1 MKKFITVLCCLL
13 LVSSS
18 AFAQLTTEGT
28 DFWFGFMDNSQPDF
42 VTLEVYVSAKEDAV
56 INLSNA
62 ANGFNQDANVPAN
75 SSITI
80 VVPTSFMPQFEGK
93 FDFAFHLTSD
103 VDVSVYTLNKRTFSA
118 DAAVILPTNV
128 LGEEYLVMAHR
139 EPPGDGQPG
148 HLESEMLIV
157 ATENNTTIEI
167 KPSVQTFSGWGAN
180 TTQTITLNAG
190 QTYQI
195 KAEQDLTGTEV
206 KVIGTGTTCSPVAVF
221 GGNKFT
227 NVGGCGGNRDHLIEQ
242 MFPISTWGREFL
254 YVPYQ
259 TRIGGDYVKIM
270 AAEDGTQVTISGF
283 ASPISLNSGD
293 THIIKALPGVREISS
308 DKPLQIG
315 QFSRSQACDGVPS
328 DPFMIILSPLEQRV
342 REVTFDAFV
351 VDEIDQYYLTLIA
364 ANDGFS
370 DITLDGVNISSEFTI
385 RGAGAFASLNIAR
398 GTHKIIAPDGVIAY
412 VYGYGQSE
420 SFGYSAGVN
429 LADLSLLIEGNDPDI
444 GLVNPEACLN
454 SLVAFDALPTDP
466 NSTVIFTKFDWDMG
480 DGTQKEGEQIEH
492 TFTEPGEYQVTL
504 VAETDT
510 DECGGSRTVTISREI
525 VILEVTSSEI
535 IGPVSVCPD
544 VTAVAYSVEG
554 PADNTYE
561 WTVEGGT
568 ISGAATGSSVLI
580 DWGAT
585 RNDAKVT
592 VLVKNYLGCKT
603 ELKELPVI
611 INKRLEPAL
620 PTGPA
625 EVCFVDLNMVE
636 YSTPATNGSEYFW
649 FVEGG
654 NFEGSNTGNSVTVN
668 WDGPGVPGT
677 IWYREFN
684 PLINDCEGFS
694 DKYTVTVYSDIMANP
709 NESEVLCFGD
719 ANGEVTFDISGGK
732 PGNYRL
738 IFQGNEVASNTLTGL
753 TAGNYDVTVIDA
765 LDCTKDFSFTIG
777 SPDVLE
783 IVNLTVLDVRC
794 FQENNGSVTVEMTGG
809 TPTAGGA
816 YQYTLTGNGRNSTGA
831 DVLPSLNDL
840 TAGAY
845 TITLADENGCE
856 VSSDF
861 VVNEPPLL
869 EPDLETLINEPIC
882 PGASNGTAYIEAKG
896 GTPDYQF
903 FWSNEPT
910 TDQQEGMNFSR
921 GVYTVRIVDANGCE
935 TSLDVDVI
943 ERFPKIYI
951 PNAFSPNGDGE
962 NDEFKPVT
970 DCNLAYSI
978 QIFNEW
984 GGIAFST
991 NDITKGWDG
1000 TLDGQPVPDGKYS
1013 YIIFYAGALNGVS
1026 FEETLRGTLR
1036 VVR

>member
-1 MKKFITVLCCLL
+1 
-13 LVSSS
+13 
-18 AFAQLTTEGT
+18 
-28 DFWFGFMDNSQPDF
+28 MDNSQPDF

-56 INLSNA
+56 INLSNV
-62 ANGFNQDANVPAN
+62 ANGFNLNADVPAN

-80 VVPTSFMPQFEGK
+80 DIPTSFMPQFEGK

-139 EPPGDGQPG
+139 EPAGDGQPG

-157 ATENNTTIEI
+157 ATENNTTVEV
-167 KPSVQTFSGWGAN
+167 KPSVQTFSGWTAN

-190 QTYQI
+190 ETYQI

-206 KVIGTGTTCSPVAVF
+206 KVIGTGTTCSPIAVF

-283 ASPISLNSGD
+283 GGPISLNSGE
-293 THIIKALPGVREISS
+293 THIIKALPGVREISG

-315 QFSRSQACDGVPS
+315 QFSRSQFCDGVPS
-328 DPFMIILSPLEQRV
+328 DPFMIMLSPLEQRV

-466 NSTVIFTKFDWDMG
+466 NSNVVFTKFDWDMG

-492 TFTEPGEYQVTL
+492 AFTEPGEYEVTL

-510 DECGGSRTVTISREI
+510 DECGSSRTVTVTREI
-525 VILEVTSSEI
+525 IILEVTSSEI
-535 IGPVSVCPD
+535 IGPASVCPD
-544 VTAVAYSVEG
+544 VTGVAYRIEG

-568 ISGAATGSSVLI
+568 ISGSDTGSSVLI
-580 DWGAT
+580 DWGAA

-592 VLVKNYLGCKT
+592 VQVRNYLGCKI

-611 INKRLEPAL
+611 VNKRLEPAL

-625 EVCFVDLNMVE
+625 EVCFADFNAVE

-654 NFEGSNTGNSVTVN
+654 SFVGGNTSNTVTIN

-677 IWYREFN
+677 IWFREFN

-694 DKYTVTVYSDIMANP
+694 DKYAVTVYSDIAAIP

-732 PGNYRL
+732 SGNYRL
-738 IFQGNEVASNTLTGL
+738 IFQGDELASNTLTGL
-753 TAGNYDVTVIDA
+753 AAGDYNVTVIDA
-765 LDCTKDFSFTIG
+765 LNCTKDFSFTIG

-794 FQENNGSVTVEMTGG
+794 FQENNGSVTVDMAGG
-809 TPTAGGA
+809 TPAADGA
-816 YQYTLTGNGRNSTGA
+816 YQYTLTGNGRNSTGT

-840 TAGAY
+840 TAGSY
-845 TITLADENGCE
+845 TITITDENGCE

-861 VVNEPPLL
+861 VVNEPSLL

-882 PGASNGTAYIEAKG
+882 PGASNGTAFIEAKG

-903 FWSNEPT
+903 FWSNDPT

-935 TSLDVDVI
+935 TSLDVEVI

-970 DCNLAYSI
+970 DCNLAYNI

-991 NDITKGWDG
+991 NDITEGWDG

-1013 YIIFYAGALNGVS
+1013 YIIFYAGSLNGVS

-1036 VVR
+1036 VIR

>member
-42 VTLEVYVSAKEDAV
+42 VTLEVYVSAKEDAL
-56 INLSNA
+56 ITLSNV
-62 ANGFNQDANVPAN
+62 ANGLNLTGNVPAN
-75 SSITI
+75 SSVAIP
-80 VVPTSFMPQFEGK
+80 VPTSFMPQSEGK
-93 FDFAFHLTSD
+93 FNFALHLTSD

-139 EPPGDGQPG
+139 EAPGDGQPG

-157 ATENNTTIEI
+157 ATENNTTIEV

-206 KVIGTGTTCSPVAVF
+206 KVIGTGTTCSPIAVF

-227 NVGGCGGNRDHLIEQ
+227 NIGGCGGNRDHLIEQ

-283 ASPISLNSGD
+283 GGPISLNAGE

-328 DPFMIILSPLEQRV
+328 DPFMIMLSPLEQRV

-351 VDEIDQYYLTLIA
+351 VDEIDQYYLTLVA

-370 DITLDGVNISSEFTI
+370 DIILDGVNISSEFTV

-454 SLVAFDALPTDP
+454 SLVAFDALPADP
-466 NSTVIFTKFDWDMG
+466 NSAVVFTKFDWDMG

-492 TFTEPGEYQVTL
+492 AFTEPGEYEVTL
-504 VAETDT
+504 VAETDV
-510 DECGGSRTVTISREI
+510 DECGSSRTVTVTREI

-535 IGPVSVCPD
+535 IGPASVCPD
-544 VTAVAYSVEG
+544 VTGVEYRVEG

-568 ISGAATGSSVLI
+568 ITGSATESSILI
-580 DWGAT
+580 DWGAA

-592 VLVKNYLGCKT
+592 VQVKNYLGCKI

-611 INKRLEPAL
+611 VNKRLEPAL

-625 EVCFVDLNMVE
+625 EVCFVDMNAVE

-654 NFEGSNTGNSVTVN
+654 SFTGGNTSNSVTVN

-694 DKYTVTVYSDIMANP
+694 DRYAVTVYADIMAIP

-719 ANGEVTFDISGGK
+719 ANGEVAFDISGGK

-753 TAGNYDVTVIDA
+753 ATGDYNVTVIDA

-809 TPTAGGA
+809 TPTAGGV

-845 TITLADENGCE
+845 TITITDENGCE

-869 EPDLETLINEPIC
+869 EPDLESLINEPIC
-882 PGASNGTAYIEAKG
+882 PGASNGTAYLEAKG

-903 FWSNEPT
+903 FWSNAPA
-910 TDQQEGMNFSR
+910 TDEQEGMNFSR

-978 QIFNEW
+978 QVFNEW

-1013 YIIFYAGALNGVS
+1013 YIIFYAGSLNGVS

-1036 VVR
+1036 VIR

>member
-1 MKKFITVLCCLL
+1 MRKLIATLCCLL
-13 LVSSS
+13 FISSS

-56 INLSNA
+56 VNLSNA
-62 ANGFNQDANVPAN
+62 ANGFNLDANVPAN
-75 SSITI
+75 SSVAIT
-80 VVPTSFMPQFEGK
+80 VPTSYMPQSEGK

-139 EPPGDGQPG
+139 EPTGDGQVG
-148 HLESEMLIV
+148 HLEAEMLIV
-157 ATENNTTIEI
+157 ATENNTTVEVT
-167 KPSVQTFSGWGAN
+167 PSVRTFTGWPAN
-180 TTQTITLNAG
+180 DTRTITLNAG
-190 QTYQI
+190 ETYQI
-195 KAEQDLTGTEV
+195 KSEEDLTGTKV
-206 KVIGTGTTCSPVAVF
+206 KVVGTGTTCSPIAVF

-254 YVPYQ
+254 YVPYL

-270 AAEDGTQVTISGF
+270 AAEDGTQVTITGV
-283 ASPISLNSGD
+283 ANPISLNSGE
-293 THIIKALPGVREISS
+293 THVIKALAGVREIKGN
-308 DKPLQIG
+308 KPLQIG
-315 QFSRSQACDGVPS
+315 QFSRSQECDGVSS

-342 REVTFDAFV
+342 KEVTFDAFV
-351 VDEIDQYYLTLIA
+351 VVEIDQYYLTLIST
-364 ANDGFS
+364 NTGFS
-370 DITLDGVNISSEFTI
+370 DITLDGVNISSEFTVSGP
-385 RGAGAFASLNIAR
+385 GAYASLNITR
-398 GTHKIIAPDGVIAY
+398 GTHKIVAPDGVIAY

-429 LADLSLLIEGNDPDI
+429 LADLSLEIEGNDPDI

-454 SLVAFDALPTDP
+454 SLVVFDAIPVDP
-466 NSTVIFTKFDWDMG
+466 NSPVVFTKFDWDMG
-480 DGTQKEGEQIEH
+480 DGTIKEGEQVEH
-492 TFTEPGEYQVTL
+492 AFTEPGEYLVTL

-510 DECGGSRTVTISREI
+510 DECGSSRTITISRQI
-525 VILEVTSSEI
+525 MILEVTSSEI
-535 IGPVSVCPD
+535 LGPASVCPD
-544 VTAVAYSVEG
+544 VNGVEYRIEG
-554 PADNTYE
+554 PSDNTYE
-561 WTVEGGT
+561 WSVEGGT
-568 ISGAATGSSVLI
+568 ISGSDTGSSILI
-580 DWGAT
+580 DWGAA

-592 VLVKNYLGCKT
+592 VQVRNYLGCKI

-625 EVCFVDLNMVE
+625 EVCFTDFAAVE
-636 YSTPATNGSEYFW
+636 YSTPPTNGSEYFW

-654 NFEGSNTGNSVTVN
+654 GFIGGNTGNNVTVQ
-668 WDGPGVPGT
+668 WDGPGIPGT

-684 PLINDCEGFS
+684 PLITDCEGFS
-694 DKYTVTVYSDIMANP
+694 ERYNITVYSDIAATP
-709 NESEVLCFGD
+709 DESEVLCFGD
-719 ANGEVTFDISGGK
+719 ANGEVSFNITGGK

-738 IFQGNEVASNTLTGL
+738 LFQGDEIPSNTLTGL
-753 TAGNYDVTVIDA
+753 TAGDYNVTVIDA
-765 LDCTKDFSFTIG
+765 LDCTKDFNFTIG

-783 IVNLTVLDVRC
+783 IAGLTVLDVRC
-794 FQENNGSVTVEMTGG
+794 FQESNGSVTADMTGG
-809 TPTAGGA
+809 TPTAAGE
-816 YQYTLTGNGRNSTGA
+816 YRYTLTGNGRNSTGA
-831 DVLPSLNDL
+831 NVMPSLNDL
-840 TAGAY
+840 SAGSY
-845 TITLADENGCE
+845 TLTITDENGCE
-856 VSSDF
+856 VSQDF

-869 EPDLETLINEPIC
+869 EPDLETLINQPIC
-882 PGASNGTAYIEAKG
+882 PDASDGTAFIEAKG

-903 FWSNEPT
+903 FWNNEPT
-910 TDQQEGMNFSR
+910 TDQQEGSNFSR
-921 GVYTVRIVDANGCE
+921 GTYTVRIVDANGCE
-935 TSLDVDVI
+935 TSLDVEVI

-951 PNAFSPNGDGE
+951 PNAFSPNGDGD

-991 NDITKGWDG
+991 NDITEGWDG
-1000 TLDGQPVPDGKYS
+1000 RLNGQPVPDGKYS
-1013 YIIFYAGALNGVS
+1013 YIIFYAGSLNGVS

-1036 VVR
+1036 VIR